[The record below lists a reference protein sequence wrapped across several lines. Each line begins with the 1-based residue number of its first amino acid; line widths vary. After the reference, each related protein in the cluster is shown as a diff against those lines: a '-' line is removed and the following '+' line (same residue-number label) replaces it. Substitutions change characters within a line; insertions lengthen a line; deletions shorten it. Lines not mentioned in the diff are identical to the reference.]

1 MNYSVAIPEN
11 LNEDLHNHL
20 IRRDGQED
28 LCFALWNPS
37 HGIVR
42 TTALIQDILLPQN
55 GERRVHGNA
64 SFLPPAL
71 FRARCG

>member
-1 MNYSVAIPEN
+1 MAVLESPNEPLGEHGKNGCGRHEARTPPLRNSMNYSVAIPEN

-37 HGIVR
+37 HGIVER
-42 TTALIQDILLPQN
+42 LL
-55 GERRVHGNA
+55 
-64 SFLPPAL
+64 
-71 FRARCG
+71 